1 MDGRQMMNNELKKRF
16 HGKEMVQSK
25 YIPHFP
31 DSAMRDYIRLAN
43 ELSVDA
49 MREPLKQLLPEL
61 IQIIKDGEKSGS
73 SNYNTSTIKADGK
86 QSRDNER
93 EREKSRRETLAATA
107 TALDDWFEKLREAI
121 KNSMKLFRVR
131 DKLNAIASANR
142 KLTVKEW
149 RKAVNKTLGINIL
162 EDYYDGN
169 FYEEILEK
177 WISDNV
183 DLISTIPSE
192 FLDDMKKIV
201 LDGYLNGKTV
211 SKIAKEI
218 QHTYGTTKSHAR
230 LIAKD
235 QTGKLNAKITQYQ
248 QQSCG
253 VNKYKWRTAGDGRV
267 RDDHKDLNGKIF
279 DWDHPP
285 VVDQKKGRRAH
296 PGEDYNCR
304 CVAIPVFDFDE
315 LDLPVDGT
323 AGKERRPGSEA

>member
-1 MDGRQMMNNELKKRF
+1 MDGREMMNRELKKRF
-16 HGKEMVQSK
+16 HGKKVVQSK
-25 YIPHFP
+25 YVPRFP
-31 DSAMRDYIRLAN
+31 DSAMRDYIRIANALAA
-43 ELSVDA
+43 DA
-49 MREPLKQLLPEL
+49 LREPLRRLLPEL
-61 IQIIKDGEKSGS
+61 IQILKDGEKNEA
-73 SNYNTSTIKADGK
+73 SNYNTSITKTDGK
-86 QSRDNER
+86 QSRDNEK
-93 EREKSRRETLAATA
+93 ERAKSRRETLAVTA
-107 TALDDWFEKLREAI
+107 TALDSWFEKLRATI
-121 KNSMKLFRVR
+121 QSSMKLFRVK
-131 DKLNAIASANR
+131 DQLNVIASANR

-162 EDYYDGN
+162 EDYYDGE
-169 FYEEILEK
+169 FYDDILEK

-183 DLISTIPSE
+183 DLISTIPGE

-211 SKIAKEI
+211 STIAKEI
-218 QHTYGTTKSHAR
+218 QRTYGTTKSHAL

-235 QTGKLNAKITQYQ
+235 QTGKLNAKIAQHQ

-279 DWDHPP
+279 DWEHPP
-285 VVDQKKGRRAH
+285 VVDRKKGRRAH

-323 AGKERRPGSEA
+323 IGKELRKEA

>member
-1 MDGRQMMNNELKKRF
+1 MDGREMMNSELKKRF
-16 HGKEMVQSK
+16 HGKKAVQSK
-25 YIPHFP
+25 YVPRFP
-31 DSAMRDYIRLAN
+31 DSVMRDYVRLAN
-43 ELSVDA
+43 ALSVA
-49 MREPLKQLLPEL
+49 AIKEPLRQLLPEL
-61 IQIIKDGEKSGS
+61 MQIIKDGEK
-73 SNYNTSTIKADGK
+73 NEFRDHNTSTTKADGK
-86 QSRDNER
+86 QSRDNEK
-93 EREKSRRETLAATA
+93 ERAKSRRETLAATA
-107 TALDDWFEKLREAI
+107 TALDSWFEKLREAI
-121 KNSMKLFRVR
+121 RNSMKLFRVR

-162 EDYYDGN
+162 EDYYDGE
-169 FYEEILEK
+169 FYGDILEK
-177 WISDNV
+177 WISDSV
-183 DLISTIPSE
+183 DLISTIPGE

-211 SKIAKEI
+211 STIAKEI
-218 QHTYGTTKSHAR
+218 QRTYGTTKSHAL

-235 QTGKLNAKITQYQ
+235 QTGKLNAKITRHQ

-267 RDDHKDLNGKIF
+267 RDDHKELNGKIF

-285 VVDQKKGRRAH
+285 VVDQKRGRRAH

-323 AGKERRPGSEA
+323 TDKELRKGAWK